1 MAKNHQSEIRK
12 VYSYLCR
19 LEAVIRDIGP
29 LAVAVSGG
37 VDSMTLAVTAH
48 RLLGNDARMLHAVS
62 PAVPEDASGRV
73 RDYANRAGWRLD
85 VIDAREF
92 ADANYMAN
100 PHDRCFYCKTN
111 LYSTMAD
118 AVDCVLVSGTNS
130 DDLGDYRPGLRAA
143 ARYGVRHP
151 YVEAGLNKKAVRA
164 VARALALHDL
174 AELPA
179 SPCLS
184 SRVETGIT
192 IDPKVLDAIYHAER
206 LVRREL
212 APKTARCRVRR
223 EAIVI
228 ELDTETIR
236 VLDIAQAEA
245 LRHEI
250 GVLLSL
256 AGVKHPVSFQTY
268 RMGSAF
274 LRPSNE
280 R

>member
-1 MAKNHQSEIRK
+1 MNNHLR
-12 VYSYLCR
+12 R
-19 LEAVIRDIGP
+19 LEAVISDIGP

-48 RLLGNDARMLHAVS
+48 RVLGNDARMVHAVS

-73 RDYANRAGWRLD
+73 HDYANREGWRLD

-92 ADANYMAN
+92 ADSNYMAN
-100 PHDRCFYCKTN
+100 PHNRCFFCKTN

-143 ARYGVRHP
+143 ADYGVRHP
-151 YVEAGLNKKAVRA
+151 YVEAGMDKEAVRA
-164 VARALALHDL
+164 VARGLGLHEI
-174 AELPA
+174 ASLPA

-184 SRVETGIT
+184 SRVETGLG
-192 IDPKVLDAIYHAER
+192 IDPEVLDAIDRAER
-206 LVRREL
+206 LVRIEL
-212 APKTARCRVRR
+212 TPNTVRCRVRR
-223 EAIVI
+223 EAVVI
-228 ELDTETIR
+228 ELDAESIR
-236 VLDIAQAEA
+236 VLDSTKATQLRQRIGA
-245 LRHEI
+245 L
-250 GVLLSL
+250 LLT
-256 AGVKHPVSFQTY
+256 AGVAHPVSFQAY

-274 LRPSNE
+274 LRPINE